1 MLHEPLSFFF
11 FIESEDDLSVR
22 QLLKFI
28 FTVGRL
34 VGHVAVEVEGIKG
47 EGKTSI
53 IEFWL
58 SSGTIGPISEGRD
71 DKARSCIACIF
82 PWAETTFVGPWW
94 SIGPVIVMSPLS
106 SNGPI
111 EIGDH
116 HSFSASSTT
125 EGLSDGY
132 FWNGNL
138 VLQKT
143 TSLDTK
149 KFNVSKLYN
158 CQPFWPYR

>member
-53 IEFWL
+53 IEF
-58 SSGTIGPISEGRD
+58 
-71 DKARSCIACIF
+71 
-82 PWAETTFVGPWW
+82 
-94 SIGPVIVMSPLS
+94 
-106 SNGPI
+106 
-111 EIGDH
+111 
-116 HSFSASSTT
+116 
-125 EGLSDGY
+125 
-132 FWNGNL
+132 
-138 VLQKT
+138 
-143 TSLDTK
+143 
-149 KFNVSKLYN
+149 
-158 CQPFWPYR
+158 